1 MLESDTFVAARS
13 LMAIHGAAALA
24 IAERSAANV
33 RLLGMDEKAM
43 WWLRVAK
50 AIKQLET
57 DQTPG

>member
-1 MLESDTFVAARS
+1 MLESDTFVTARALIAA
-13 LMAIHGAAALA
+13 HGAGAVA

-50 AIKQLET
+50 AIKQLEA